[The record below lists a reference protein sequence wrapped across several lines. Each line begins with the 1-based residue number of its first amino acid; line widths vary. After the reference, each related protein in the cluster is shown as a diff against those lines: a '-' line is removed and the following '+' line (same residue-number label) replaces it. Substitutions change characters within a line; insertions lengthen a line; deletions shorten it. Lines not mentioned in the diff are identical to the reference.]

1 MNAPLQP
8 PSTARAGHGWVA
20 SALSA
25 SAWLLALLL
34 LAPVAVVAS
43 TLLLPRGD
51 VWTHLW
57 ETLLGELV
65 LNTGL
70 LLAGVALGTSVLGT
84 TLAWIVTAH
93 RFPGRHIFDRLLVL
107 PLAMPA
113 YVVGFVV
120 VAQLEF
126 AGPVQTQWRD
136 WFGDGARLPEIKST
150 WGVIV
155 TMSLVLY
162 PYVYLLARAA
172 FADMNASLLDAGR
185 SLGCSSRWLLWR
197 VAVPSARPAIATG
210 VALALMEALAD
221 FGTVSLF
228 NVTTFTTA
236 IYRVWFGMFDRDA
249 GSQLASLLL
258 LTALVLILAER
269 HARGR
274 AAFTQQ
280 AGRSLSG
287 ALPPLRR
294 MRAALAILYC
304 SAVVGLAFLL
314 PVGVL
319 VAWSYEAWQTGRVA
333 STYPALVSTTLVLA
347 LTTAVLAVAVA
358 LVLAYALRIRPQ
370 RWLGRLVD
378 VATVGY
384 AVPGSV
390 VAVGV
395 LVTLAWVDD
404 RLASAW
410 EAMTGTLPD
419 LLVIGSVGGLLF
431 AYLVRFAAVAR
442 YSVDAGLSR
451 ITRTLDEAARSL
463 GARAGRVLVA
473 VHVPLLRRTLLTAS
487 LLVFLDTMKEMP
499 ATLLIRP
506 LGWDTLAVEIWQR
519 TTEGLW
525 VEAAVPALTIVA
537 AGLIPVF
544 VLTSLRERRLR

>member
-1 MNAPLQP
+1 MNAPLDFSR
-8 PSTARAGHGWVA
+8 STRIGQGWPTA
-20 SALSA
+20 LLSA
-25 SAWLLALLL
+25 SAWAVAMVLVVPL
-34 LAPVAVVAS
+34 AVVAA

-51 VWTHLW
+51 VWLHLW

-65 LNTGL
+65 VNTAL
-70 LLAGVALGTSVLGT
+70 LLAGVAVGTSVLGT

-93 RFPGRHIFDRLLVL
+93 RFPGRALFDRLLVL

-120 VAQLEF
+120 VAQMEF
-126 AGPVQTQWRD
+126 AGPVQTQWRG
-136 WFGDGARLPEIKST
+136 WLGDAARLPEIKSW
-150 WGVIV
+150 WGVV
-155 TMSLVLY
+155 LTMCLVLY

-185 SLGCSSRWLLWR
+185 SLGCSSRRLLWR
-197 VAVPSARPAIATG
+197 VAIPSARPAIATG

-221 FGTVSLF
+221 FGTVALF
-228 NVTTFTTA
+228 NFPTFTTA
-236 IYRVWFGMFDRDA
+236 IYRVWFGMFDREA

-258 LTALVLILAER
+258 ITALILILAER
-269 HARGR
+269 RARGR
-274 AAFTQQ
+274 AAYTQH
-280 AGRSLSG
+280 AGRSIDQ
-287 ALPPLRR
+287 ALRPLRGI
-294 MRAALAILYC
+294 RAALAIGYC
-304 SAVVGLAFLL
+304 STVVGLAFVL

-319 VAWSYEAWQTGRVA
+319 LAWSAEAWQTGRIA
-333 STYPALVSTTLVLA
+333 STYPALVTTTVILA
-347 LTTAVLAVAVA
+347 TTTAVLAVAIA
-358 LVLAYALRIRPQ
+358 LVLAYALRVRRQ
-370 RWLGRLVD
+370 RLLARVID
-378 VATVGY
+378 VATLGY

-390 VAVGV
+390 VAVGI

-404 RLASAW
+404 RLAAAW
-410 EAMTGTLPD
+410 QHLTGTMPD
-419 LLVIGSVGGLLF
+419 LLVIGSVGGLIF

-442 YSVDAGLSR
+442 FSVEAGLAR
-451 ITRTLDEAARSL
+451 ITRSLDEAARSL
-463 GARAGRVLVA
+463 GARAGRVLLGI
-473 VHVPLLRRTLLTAS
+473 HVPLLRRSLLTAA

-537 AGLIPVF
+537 AGLLPVF
-544 VLTSLRERRLR
+544 VLTSLRERPLR

>member
-8 PSTARAGHGWVA
+8 PPTARAGHGWVA
-20 SALSA
+20 SVLSG

-51 VWTHLW
+51 VWAHLW
-57 ETLLGELV
+57 DTLLGELV

-93 RFPGRHIFDRLLVL
+93 RFPGRHVFDRLLVL

-126 AGPVQTQWRD
+126 AGPVQTQWRA

-280 AGRSLSG
+280 AGRSLAG
-287 ALPPLRR
+287 ALPPLRGV
-294 MRAALAILYC
+294 RAALAILYC
-304 SAVVGLAFLL
+304 SAVVGVAFVL

-319 VAWSYEAWQTGRVA
+319 LAWSYEAWQTGRVA
-333 STYPALVSTTLVLA
+333 STYPSLVSTTLLLA
-347 LTTAVLAVAVA
+347 LTTALLAVAVA

-378 VATVGY
+378 LATVGY

-463 GARAGRVLVA
+463 GARAGRVLLA

-537 AGLIPVF
+537 AGLVPVF